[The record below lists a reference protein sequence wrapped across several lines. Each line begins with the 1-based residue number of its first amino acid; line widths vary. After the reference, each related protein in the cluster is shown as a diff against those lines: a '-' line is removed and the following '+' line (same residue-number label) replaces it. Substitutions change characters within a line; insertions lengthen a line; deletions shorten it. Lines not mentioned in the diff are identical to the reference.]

1 LVGIKNTLI
10 FALNKINYM
19 ANVYNVPNE
28 IEVPVFDF
36 ENIEEWQRKEAE
48 FVVKL
53 KDWCVARMQRANVVD
68 ECVGEVI
75 KFPVADGYA
84 EYMVAATKPVQL
96 IHLPLGDAWC
106 FQYANRL
113 TKKDIVE
120 KVNQQKNIAKFFAD
134 RQK

>member
-1 LVGIKNTLI
+1 MAKVFLLPDGFNAPDFNWEDINQYEKDCLDLVERLKKWCIERNNQKN
-10 FALNKINYM
+10 
-19 ANVYNVPNE
+19 
-28 IEVPVFDF
+28 
-36 ENIEEWQRKEAE
+36 
-48 FVVKL
+48 
-53 KDWCVARMQRANVVD
+53 
-68 ECVGEVI
+68 VGEII
-75 KFPVADGYA
+75 KFQVDDGYA